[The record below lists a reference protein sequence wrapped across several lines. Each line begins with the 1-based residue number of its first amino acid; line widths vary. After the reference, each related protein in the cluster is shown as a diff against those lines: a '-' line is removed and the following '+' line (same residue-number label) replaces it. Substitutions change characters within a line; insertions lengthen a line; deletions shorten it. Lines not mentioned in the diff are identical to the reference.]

1 MKTAMATN
9 ARHQYRERDARCFK
23 IVMALE
29 NNPYPQDVR
38 VRNEAEELAA
48 AGHDVLV
55 LAPRAMNQP
64 PEETVRGV
72 RVKRFRLP
80 SADGVVGIAVE
91 YAAAFLQLTR
101 HLIVELAR
109 GADVIHLHNPPDV
122 FFPVAGLARVSGRA
136 VVFDHHDL
144 APELFE
150 QRFGKRWPASVLRWC
165 ERMTMRVANV
175 VVAANESHRLIA
187 ITRGQINQQQVVV
200 VRNAPQRRTLAH
212 GPFVRRGMLRN
223 PRLCYVG
230 ALGPQDGVALLPEV
244 IRRLCSCDLEPKLT
258 VVGDGSERST
268 IARLAEELEVLDHI
282 EFTGRIDQERV
293 PPIVEEADIC
303 LDVAPA
309 TPLNHRSTM
318 IKIGEYL
325 AAGKPIVTF
334 DLHETRVTAGE
345 CALYAPN
352 DDVREFCRLIVSL
365 CGDEEARATLSRR
378 ALEHARAETWEQSA
392 VGLGHA
398 YRLVEEA
405 LDAV

>member
-1 MKTAMATN
+1 M
-9 ARHQYRERDARCFK
+9 
-23 IVMALE
+23 
-29 NNPYPQDVR
+29 
-38 VRNEAEELAA
+38 
-48 AGHDVLV
+48 
-55 LAPRAMNQP
+55 
-64 PEETVRGV
+64 
-72 RVKRFRLP
+72 
-80 SADGVVGIAVE
+80 
-91 YAAAFLQLTR
+91 
-101 HLIVELAR
+101 
-109 GADVIHLHNPPDV
+109 
-122 FFPVAGLARVSGRA
+122 
-136 VVFDHHDL
+136 VFDHHDL

-150 QRFGKRWPASVLRWC
+150 QRFGKHWPAAVLRWC
-165 ERMTMRVANV
+165 ERMTMRAANV

-187 ITRGQINQQQVVV
+187 ITRGRIDQRHVVV
-200 VRNAPQRRTLAH
+200 VRNAPKRHTLAN
-212 GPFVRRGMLRN
+212 GPSVRRGMLRN

-230 ALGPQDGVALLPEV
+230 TLGPQDGVALLPEV
-244 IRRLCSCDLEPKLT
+244 IRRLCSCDLEPRLT

-268 IARLAEELEVLDHI
+268 IARLAEEQEVLDHI

-293 PPIVEEADIC
+293 PPIIEEADIC

-345 CALYAPN
+345 CALYAAN

-365 CGDEEARATLSRR
+365 CRDEEARATLSRR
-378 ALEHARAETWEQSA
+378 ALERATGETWEQSA
-392 VGLGHA
+392 VRLGHA